1 MTELE
6 EIKEYL
12 KVTWDDENDAIQG
25 IINRSKDWINQLMG
39 VELDYTLDNQA
50 KSLLFDR
57 VRYVYNNASEIFEEN
72 YQREL
77 LRLQL
82 KTGVDLLPE
91 DDA

>member
-1 MTELE
+1 MTEVE

-12 KVTWDDENDAIQG
+12 KVTWDDENDLIQG
-25 IINRSKDWINQLMG
+25 MINRSKDWINDLMG
-39 VELDYTLDNQA
+39 VDLDYELDSQA

-57 VRYVYNNASEIFEEN
+57 VRYVYNNASEYFEEN

-82 KTGVDLLPE
+82 KTGVNLLPE